1 MRALVVGRMTRPGGD
16 WPRITGFSRLI
27 GQSAIADFGTEN
39 QLFWL
44 VYLQAFAIYRLFSPL

>member
-39 QLFWL
+39 QLFW
-44 VYLQAFAIYRLFSPL
+44 